1 MLVTGI
7 YAGLAYTAGHAF
19 APAVSTPYQVTPA
32 LSAWPAVASRVRMS
46 AAGGTETVDIE
57 LGKIVNDRE
66 VLDSDLLKVG
76 RRSRWGLD
84 WSTLRSRLETE
95 FGMSDA
101 TLKKYDD
108 ISKED
113 LTKSCVRTL
122 VHVAAWPA

>member
-57 LGKIVNDRE
+57 LGKIVNVSVRE
-66 VLDSDLLKVG
+66 NMDFEWPS
-76 RRSRWGLD
+76 SREGNK
-84 WSTLRSRLETE
+84 RGE
-95 FGMSDA
+95 
-101 TLKKYDD
+101 
-108 ISKED
+108 
-113 LTKSCVRTL
+113 
-122 VHVAAWPA
+122 